1 MWRRPWLGSAHL
13 RKMGSSVQV
22 KAGSVTLK
30 LNSGVYLKKA
40 VLLASEA
47 FGENCWVNLDMS
59 DSSFLVQ
66 LTPKE
71 PGIELE
77 PLGYEFFNYVLG
89 IMQNV

>member
-1 MWRRPWLGSAHL
+1 ME
-13 RKMGSSVQV
+13 SSVQV
-22 KAGSVTLK
+22 RAGGVTLK

-47 FGENCWVNLDMS
+47 FGESCWVNLDMS
-59 DSSFLVQ
+59 EGSYLVQ

-71 PGIELE
+71 PGMELE